1 MHNSSPAAAC
11 SHFIFV
17 KTTNNTHD
25 TKHYEKRDSSFIEWK
40 TFQLEDLRFV
50 IVLLWCSNSFRFENK
65 IENLVQIIAGN
76 QGDPSKHWKTVA
88 HFQFGVLLWF
98 FNMLPYCN
106 WNSIVSRQLCL
117 LYGKKCVLF
126 LSTVCISISIWI
138 DCNTSSIYKID
149 GKRQHSFIGVVSC
162 TSMHFNRITGE
173 NHCIFRS
180 MTKPWH

>member
-25 TKHYEKRDSSFIEWK
+25 TKHYEKRDCSFIEWK

-76 QGDPSKHWKTVA
+76 QGDPSKH
-88 HFQFGVLLWF
+88 
-98 FNMLPYCN
+98 
-106 WNSIVSRQLCL
+106 
-117 LYGKKCVLF
+117 
-126 LSTVCISISIWI
+126 
-138 DCNTSSIYKID
+138 
-149 GKRQHSFIGVVSC
+149 
-162 TSMHFNRITGE
+162 
-173 NHCIFRS
+173 
-180 MTKPWH
+180 